1 MSWESYYEFRVTN
14 HVILQQVPLLHY
26 HEVLTSQTT
35 TKAPNLEAVQGSTEV
50 DLDFPGVGTIK
61 ARGVG
66 GWGLIDGWW
75 LEWVRMGWNIEVDGR

>member
-14 HVILQQVPLLHY
+14 HVTSLPLSLD
-26 HEVLTSQTT
+26 V
-35 TKAPNLEAVQGSTEV
+35 KASNLEAVQGSTEV

-66 GWGLIDGWW
+66 G
-75 LEWVRMGWNIEVDGR
+75 